1 MSGHALDPLLL
12 RHPHG
17 VTELLCGEE
26 ALAEA
31 IPRHAELFRGRSLF
45 VISTDRVLRL
55 HGERLAPLRD
65 LAPAAVFFTVP
76 EGEAAKSLAEAG
88 RLWDSMLTAGG
99 RRDSLVV
106 AFGGGSVGDLA
117 GFVAACFLRGVL
129 FVQIPTTLLAQVDAA
144 IGGKSA
150 VDLPAAKNSVG
161 AFHHPALVISDC
173 RLLLTLPPAELR
185 AGLVEAVKMAAL
197 LDPDLLARLERD
209 LEALL
214 SGDPA
219 ALAPVVRAAAAA
231 KAGLV
236 ERDPEESGERQLLNY
251 GHTLGHA
258 LESAAGYGRLLH
270 GDAVAWGMR
279 FAGRLARARGADVAF
294 LDRIE
299 RLLDRLDSPV
309 PPVLRRDD
317 LMARMARDKKARA
330 GGLTWVLPMA
340 LGRGERRGDVSPQ
353 EVDRELERFLAD
365 VARRRAPV

>member
-12 RHPHG
+12 RHPRG
-17 VTELLCGEE
+17 VTELLCGEG

-31 IPRHAELFRGRSLF
+31 IPRRAELFRGRSLF

-65 LAPAAVFFTVP
+65 LVPAAVFFSVP

-88 RLWDSMLTAGG
+88 RLWESMLAAGG

-117 GFVAACFLRGVL
+117 GFVAACFLRGVR

-144 IGGKSA
+144 IGGKTA

-161 AFHHPALVISDC
+161 AFHHPAMVISDT
-173 RLLLTLPPAELR
+173 RLLSTLPPAELR

-197 LDPDLLARLERD
+197 LDPDLLVRLEGE
-209 LEALL
+209 LEVLL

-231 KAGLV
+231 KVAVV
-236 ERDPEESGERQLLNY
+236 ERDPEEGGERQLLNY

-258 LESAAGYGRLLH
+258 LESAAGYGRMLH

-279 FAGRLARARGADVAF
+279 FAGQLARSRGADPAW

-299 RLLDRLDSPV
+299 RLLDRLDCPA
-309 PPVLRRDD
+309 PPALPHDD
-317 LMARMARDKKARA
+317 LMARMARDKKVRA
-330 GGLTWVLPMA
+330 EGLTWVLPMA
-340 LGRGERRGDVSPQ
+340 LGRGERRDDVSPQ
-353 EVDRELERFLAD
+353 EVARELTRFLAD
-365 VARRRAPV
+365 LTRRRAPV